1 MEEERSIPFVE
12 SRFAGIRRPVVT
24 KNRGRAI
31 LSGRRARSVAR
42 SGVQRRT
49 GAVEEATDA
58 TPLATG
64 SRWFQPRTADFPLT
78 RSDRADS
85 FDSFEEERA
94 RLPIFK
100 HRFTTGS
107 AINAIRHLFT
117 AETVSSNSFLPRD
130 YLTPGLRFIKRNV
143 DQINGWDG
151 ILMVDRFEGS
161 FKIFL
166 VVSQNFILILLKQK
180 MWGN

>member
-31 LSGRRARSVAR
+31 LSGRRAR

-107 AINAIRHLFT
+107 VINAIRHLFT

-130 YLTPGLRFIKRNV
+130 YLTPGFRFIKRNV
-143 DQINGWDG
+143 D
-151 ILMVDRFEGS
+151 
-161 FKIFL
+161 
-166 VVSQNFILILLKQK
+166 
-180 MWGN
+180 